1 MINIDNLPKFLIS
14 KILLYLENP
23 ESKII
28 KNFEGYKSGF
38 PMYSYLRYDR
48 RYLPV
53 EIWKYNYDML
63 HYKYYCSLFKKV
75 TLIKLEV
82 YNDYEK
88 LWEFVEDIYPSSDS
102 SVSDSI

>member
-1 MINIDNLPKFLIS
+1 
-14 KILLYLENP
+14 
-23 ESKII
+23 
-28 KNFEGYKSGF
+28 
-38 PMYSYLRYDR
+38 
-48 RYLPV
+48 
-53 EIWKYNYDML
+53 ML